1 MMEIHI
7 DMTTVDQEAVD
18 AAVLALADALS
29 HLDVTAEEVIV
40 AMGELFRLIAEEKA
54 ETIH

>member
-7 DMTTVDQEAVD
+7 DMDQVDHEAVD
-18 AAVLALADALS
+18 KAVLAMVEALT
-29 HLDVTAEEVIV
+29 HVDVTADEAIV
-40 AMGELFRLIAEEKA
+40 AVGELFRLIAEEDA

>member
-1 MMEIHI
+1 MMELHI
-7 DMTTVDQEAVD
+7 DMDQVDSEAVD
-18 AAVLALADALS
+18 EAVMAMVDALTD
-29 HLDVTAEEVIV
+29 LDVTADEVIV